1 MQRIVEIPENFS
13 TLLEKL
19 HYEYFTMKDNVTF
32 LIDQHKNDIE
42 FIDSP
47 LFEKYHDREIAKKIE
62 YENIKQ
68 ELENKYIPKDL
79 EDKKYSWKMDFQNKQ
94 LIIEVI

>member
-1 MQRIVEIPENFS
+1 MQKIVEIPENFS
-13 TLLEKL
+13 ILLEKL
-19 HYEYFTMKDNVTF
+19 HYEYFTIKDNVTF
-32 LIDQHKNDIE
+32 LIDQHKNDSE

-62 YENIKQ
+62 YENMKQ

-79 EDKKYSWKMDFQNKQ
+79 EGKQYSWRMDFQNKQ
-94 LIIEVI
+94 LIIEVM

>member
-1 MQRIVEIPENFS
+1 
-13 TLLEKL
+13 
-19 HYEYFTMKDNVTF
+19 MK
-32 LIDQHKNDIE
+32 
-42 FIDSP
+42 
-47 LFEKYHDREIAKKIE
+47 LFEKIKNALFEEEEEEQEEIAKKIE